1 MDLPVLHQLGIAVGL
16 GLIGGVANVVQ
27 VRSTEREPGMTTER
41 EPGMTTEVAGL
52 GILFPWP
59 G

>member
-27 VRSTEREPGMTTER
+27 VRSTEREPGMTTE
-41 EPGMTTEVAGL
+41 VAGL
-52 GILFPWP
+52 GILLLWP